1 MEVLNLTDVD
11 IKIENIVASASIGK
25 DIDLKE
31 IESSNMLE
39 GVSYNRE
46 QFPGLVF
53 KLKEPKT
60 AALIFG
66 SGKLVCTGA
75 KSIDDSKLAIKR
87 TVDLMRKVDTDIP
100 EEFEIKIQNI
110 VASANLESTLNLEA
124 VALELEDTEYEPEQF
139 PGLVYR
145 LSDPKVVL
153 LLFGSG
159 VLLIKLVVFD
169 LDNVI
174 IDGEAIDEIGK
185 LANVEDDIAAITEKA
200 MQGEIDFETSIKD
213 RVQLLEG
220 TSIEDIEK
228 VADDLPLMNGAC
240 KTIDCLKE
248 KDVDVA
254 IISGSFDVV
263 ADKVKDKLG
272 VETVYTNSFTVEDGK
287 LTGEVT
293 GPLVSGSKLDVL
305 KDHVEEA
312 GITLDEVVAVGD
324 GANDISMIESAGCG
338 IAFNAKD
345 SVKEIAD
352 IVVDGKDLCKVLDE
366 ILNQLTTEEETETV
380 DDEEAVEEVE
390 ETEATEEAVEEEAEE
405 AVEEEAEEAVEEV
418 EETEDSE
425 EAAEETED
433 AAETEDKKED
443 KKELPKSEFVL
454 ADTMEGVRK
463 QKDEKEAEISK
474 VADEREEFNKIAKEQ
489 RKIRDELNA
498 SLKENLNKA
507 IEYRNERNEI
517 NKEVEA
523 AKKARNEANNKI
535 KSLEW
540 SSGKRDKIKIENEI
554 KKIDKIIETR
564 VLDIKKE
571 NQLVKN
577 ANDLRKQLMEIHEDE
592 SVKTEAQELKK
603 LSEEEHEKVIALSEK
618 AQEAH
623 EEMLTYFRK
632 TDDIRTAADE
642 AHKKFIEARK
652 NASAKHEE
660 FKAILSDIHVI
671 NKKLGSNKPKKRKND
686 NKGGSGSNKN
696 REERERAEEIFAK
709 FKQGGKVSTEEILLL
724 QKYNIG

>member
-1 MEVLNLTDVD
+1 M
-11 IKIENIVASASIGK
+11 
-25 DIDLKE
+25 
-31 IESSNMLE
+31 
-39 GVSYNRE
+39 
-46 QFPGLVF
+46 
-53 KLKEPKT
+53 
-60 AALIFG
+60 
-66 SGKLVCTGA
+66 
-75 KSIDDSKLAIKR
+75 
-87 TVDLMRKVDTDIP
+87 
-100 EEFEIKIQNI
+100 
-110 VASANLESTLNLEA
+110 
-124 VALELEDTEYEPEQF
+124 
-139 PGLVYR
+139 
-145 LSDPKVVL
+145 
-153 LLFGSG
+153 
-159 VLLIKLVVFD
+159 IKLVVFD

-185 LANVEDDIAAITEKA
+185 LANVEEDIAAITEKA

-220 TSIEDIEK
+220 TSIEEIQK
-228 VADDLPLMNGAC
+228 VADELPLMPGASE
-240 KTIDCLKE
+240 TIKCLKE
-248 KDVDVA
+248 NDLDVA

-263 ADKVKDKLG
+263 AEKVKDKLD
-272 VETVYTNSFTVEDGK
+272 VENVYTNSFSVEDGK

-305 KDHVEEA
+305 KDHVEKA
-312 GITLDEVVAVGD
+312 GITLEEVVAVGD

-352 IVVDGKDLCKVLDE
+352 IVVDEKDLTKVLDE
-366 ILNQLTTEEETETV
+366 ILNQLTTEDAETETV
-380 DDEEAVEEVE
+380 EEEVVETEAVEEA
-390 ETEATEEAVEEEAEE
+390 EAEPAEEEKAKPKK
-405 AVEEEAEEAVEEV
+405 A
-418 EETEDSE
+418 
-425 EAAEETED
+425 
-433 AAETEDKKED
+433 DKG
-443 KKELPKSEFVL
+443 LPESNFVL
-454 ADTMEGVRK
+454 ADTIEGVRK

-474 VADEREEFNKIAKEQ
+474 VAEEREEFNKIAKEQ

-507 IEYRNERNEI
+507 IEFRNERNEI
-517 NKEVEA
+517 NKAVEA

-592 SVKTEAQELKK
+592 TVKGEAQELKK
-603 LSEEEHEKVIALSEK
+603 LSEEEHEKVITLSEK
-618 AQEAH
+618 AQAAH

-652 NASAKHEE
+652 NASEKHEE

-671 NKKLGSNKPKKRKND
+671 NKKLGSNKPKKRKHE
-686 NKGGSGSNKN
+686 NKSSGSNKN
-696 REERERAEEIFAK
+696 REEKERAEEIFEK

>member
-1 MEVLNLTDVD
+1 M
-11 IKIENIVASASIGK
+11 IE
-25 DIDLKE
+25 
-31 IESSNMLE
+31 
-39 GVSYNRE
+39 
-46 QFPGLVF
+46 
-53 KLKEPKT
+53 
-60 AALIFG
+60 
-66 SGKLVCTGA
+66 
-75 KSIDDSKLAIKR
+75 
-87 TVDLMRKVDTDIP
+87 
-100 EEFEIKIQNI
+100 
-110 VASANLESTLNLEA
+110 
-124 VALELEDTEYEPEQF
+124 
-139 PGLVYR
+139 
-145 LSDPKVVL
+145 
-153 LLFGSG
+153 
-159 VLLIKLVVFD
+159 LVVFD

-228 VADDLPLMNGAC
+228 LADELPLMPGAC
-240 KTIDCLKE
+240 KTINCLKE

-272 VETVYTNSFTVEDGK
+272 VDTVYTNSFTVEDGK

-305 KDHVEEA
+305 KDHVEKA
-312 GITLDEVVAVGD
+312 GIALENVVAVGD

-352 IVVDGKDLCKVLDE
+352 VVVEEKDLCKVLCE
-366 ILNQLTTEEETETV
+366 ILNQLTTETV
-380 DDEEAVEEVE
+380 EDEIEEATEEEASEEEVVAEAAE
-390 ETEATEEAVEEEAEE
+390 EEATEEAVEEEATEE
-405 AVEEEAEEAVEEV
+405 VADETVEEEASEEEATEEV
-418 EETEDSE
+418 AEEEATE
-425 EAAEETED
+425 EAAEEE
-433 AAETEDKKED
+433 APKE
-443 KKELPKSEFVL
+443 EFVL
-454 ADTMEGVRK
+454 ADTMEGVRR
-463 QKDEKEAEISK
+463 QKDEKEAEIAK
-474 VADEREEFNKIAKEQ
+474 VAEEREEFNKTAREQ

-507 IEYRNERNEI
+507 IEFRNERNEI
-517 NKEVEA
+517 NKQVEE
-523 AKKARNEANNKI
+523 AKKARNEANAKI

-540 SSGKRDKIKIENEI
+540 NSGKRNKIKIENEI

-592 SVKTEAQELKK
+592 AAKGEAEELKK
-603 LSEEEHEKVIALSEK
+603 VSEEEHEKVIELSEK
-618 AQEAH
+618 AQAAH
-623 EEMLTYFRK
+623 EEMLKYFRK

-642 AHKKFIEARK
+642 AHKKFIEARR
-652 NASAKHEE
+652 NASEKHEE

-671 NKKLGSNKPKKRKND
+671 NKKLGSNKPKRRKSD
-686 NKGGSGSNKN
+686 NKGSSGSNKN
-696 REERERAEEIFAK
+696 REERQRAQEIFEK

>member
-1 MEVLNLTDVD
+1 M
-11 IKIENIVASASIGK
+11 
-25 DIDLKE
+25 
-31 IESSNMLE
+31 
-39 GVSYNRE
+39 
-46 QFPGLVF
+46 
-53 KLKEPKT
+53 
-60 AALIFG
+60 
-66 SGKLVCTGA
+66 
-75 KSIDDSKLAIKR
+75 
-87 TVDLMRKVDTDIP
+87 
-100 EEFEIKIQNI
+100 
-110 VASANLESTLNLEA
+110 
-124 VALELEDTEYEPEQF
+124 
-139 PGLVYR
+139 
-145 LSDPKVVL
+145 
-153 LLFGSG
+153 

-185 LANVEDDIAAITEKA
+185 LANVEDEIAEITEKA

-213 RVQLLEG
+213 RVKLLEG
-220 TSIEDIEK
+220 TSIEEIEK
-228 VADDLPLMNGAC
+228 VADELPLMPGAEE
-240 KTIDCLKE
+240 TINALKE
-248 KDVDVA
+248 KDLDVA

-263 ADKVKDKLG
+263 AEKVKDKLG
-272 VETVYTNSFTVEDGK
+272 VDAVYTNSFSVEDGK

-305 KDHVEEA
+305 KDHVEKAE
-312 GITLDEVVAVGD
+312 ITLDNVVAVGD

-352 IVVDGKDLCKVLDE
+352 IVVEEKDLTKVLDE
-366 ILNQLTTEEETETV
+366 IVNQLTTDDAETETV
-380 DDEEAVEEVE
+380 
-390 ETEATEEAVEEEAEE
+390 EEEAQEAEE
-405 AVEEEAEEAVEEV
+405 EVVEDAAEEEAQEAEEEV
-418 EETEDSE
+418 VE
-425 EAAEETED
+425 EAAEEE
-433 AAETEDKKED
+433 AQEEKPKKADKG
-443 KKELPKSEFVL
+443 LPKSDFVL

-474 VADEREEFNKIAKEQ
+474 VAEEREEYNKIAKEQ

-517 NKEVEA
+517 NKAVEA
-523 AKKARNEANNKI
+523 AKKARNDANNKI
-535 KSLEW
+535 KNLEW

-577 ANDLRKQLMEIHEDE
+577 ANDLRKQLMDIHEDE
-592 SVKTEAQELKK
+592 SVKSEAQELKK
-603 LSEEEHEKVIALSEK
+603 LSEEEHEKVIELSEK
-618 AQEAH
+618 AQTAH
-623 EEMLTYFRK
+623 EEMLKYFRK

-642 AHKKFIEARK
+642 AHRQFIEARN

-660 FKAILSDIHVI
+660 FKATLSDIHVI
-671 NKKLGSNKPKKRKND
+671 NKKLGSNKPKRRKSES
-686 NKGGSGSNKN
+686 KGSSGANKN
-696 REERERAEEIFAK
+696 REEKERAQEIFKK
-709 FKQGGKVSTEEILLL
+709 FKNGGKVSTEEILLL

>member
-1 MEVLNLTDVD
+1 M
-11 IKIENIVASASIGK
+11 
-25 DIDLKE
+25 
-31 IESSNMLE
+31 
-39 GVSYNRE
+39 
-46 QFPGLVF
+46 
-53 KLKEPKT
+53 
-60 AALIFG
+60 
-66 SGKLVCTGA
+66 
-75 KSIDDSKLAIKR
+75 
-87 TVDLMRKVDTDIP
+87 
-100 EEFEIKIQNI
+100 
-110 VASANLESTLNLEA
+110 
-124 VALELEDTEYEPEQF
+124 
-139 PGLVYR
+139 
-145 LSDPKVVL
+145 
-153 LLFGSG
+153 
-159 VLLIKLVVFD
+159 IKLVVFD

-185 LANVEDDIAAITEKA
+185 LANVEEDIAEITEKA

-228 VADDLPLMNGAC
+228 VADDLPLMPGAEE
-240 KTIDCLKE
+240 TITCLKN

-263 ADKVKDKLG
+263 AEKIKDKLG
-272 VETVYTNSFTVEDGK
+272 VDAVYTNSFTVEDGK

-305 KDHVEEA
+305 KDHVEKADISLE
-312 GITLDEVVAVGD
+312 EVVAVGD

-352 IVVDGKDLCKVLDE
+352 IIVDEKDLTKVLDE
-366 ILNQLTTEEETETV
+366 ILNQLTTDDAENDAVDDEETPEEAEAEEEVEEATEDSQEVAEEETEAEKEAPE
-380 DDEEAVEEVE
+380 DAEDEEAP
-390 ETEATEEAVEEEAEE
+390 EEAEE
-405 AVEEEAEEAVEEV
+405 E
-418 EETEDSE
+418 SE
-425 EAAEETED
+425 KASK
-433 AAETEDKKED
+433 DKKA
-443 KKELPKSEFVL
+443 KKGLPKSDFVL

-517 NKEVEA
+517 NKAVEA
-523 AKKARNEANNKI
+523 AKKARNDANSKI
-535 KSLEW
+535 KNLEW

-592 SVKTEAQELKK
+592 SVKAEADELKK
-603 LSEEEHEKVIALSEK
+603 VSEEEHEKVIELSEK
-618 AQEAH
+618 AQTAH
-623 EEMLTYFRK
+623 EEMLKYFRK

-642 AHKKFIEARK
+642 AHRQFIEARN

-660 FKAILSDIHVI
+660 FKATLSDIHVI
-671 NKKLGSNKPKKRKND
+671 NKKLGSNKPKRRKSES
-686 NKGGSGSNKN
+686 KGSSGANKN
-696 REERERAEEIFAK
+696 REEKERAQEIFKK
-709 FKQGGKVSTEEILLL
+709 FKNGGKVSTEEILLL

>member
-1 MEVLNLTDVD
+1 V
-11 IKIENIVASASIGK
+11 
-25 DIDLKE
+25 
-31 IESSNMLE
+31 
-39 GVSYNRE
+39 
-46 QFPGLVF
+46 
-53 KLKEPKT
+53 
-60 AALIFG
+60 
-66 SGKLVCTGA
+66 
-75 KSIDDSKLAIKR
+75 
-87 TVDLMRKVDTDIP
+87 
-100 EEFEIKIQNI
+100 
-110 VASANLESTLNLEA
+110 
-124 VALELEDTEYEPEQF
+124 
-139 PGLVYR
+139 
-145 LSDPKVVL
+145 
-153 LLFGSG
+153 

-185 LANVEDDIAAITEKA
+185 LANVEEDIAEITEKA

-240 KTIDCLKE
+240 KTIECLKE

-263 ADKVKDKLG
+263 AEKVSDKLG
-272 VETVYTNSFTVEDGK
+272 VETFYTNSFTVEDGK

-366 ILNQLTTEEETETV
+366 ILNQLTTEEDEAV
-380 DDEEAVEEVE
+380 DDEE
-390 ETEATEEAVEEEAEE
+390 TEEAVEASEEVEEAAEDAVEEAEE
-405 AVEEEAEEAVEEV
+405 TT
-418 EETEDSE
+418 EETEEASE
-425 EAAEETED
+425 EAA
-433 AAETEDKKED
+433 EDKKED

-507 IEYRNERNEI
+507 IEFRNERNEI

-603 LSEEEHEKVIALSEK
+603 VSEEEHQKVIELSEK

-671 NKKLGSNKPKKRKND
+671 NKKLGSNKPKKRRSD
-686 NKGGSGSNKN
+686 NKGGSGANKN
-696 REERERAEEIFAK
+696 REEKERAEEIFAK

>member
-1 MEVLNLTDVD
+1 V
-11 IKIENIVASASIGK
+11 
-25 DIDLKE
+25 
-31 IESSNMLE
+31 
-39 GVSYNRE
+39 
-46 QFPGLVF
+46 
-53 KLKEPKT
+53 
-60 AALIFG
+60 
-66 SGKLVCTGA
+66 
-75 KSIDDSKLAIKR
+75 
-87 TVDLMRKVDTDIP
+87 
-100 EEFEIKIQNI
+100 
-110 VASANLESTLNLEA
+110 
-124 VALELEDTEYEPEQF
+124 
-139 PGLVYR
+139 
-145 LSDPKVVL
+145 
-153 LLFGSG
+153 

-185 LANVEDDIAAITEKA
+185 LANVEEDIAEITEKA

-220 TSIEDIEK
+220 TSIEDIQK
-228 VADDLPLMNGAC
+228 VASELPLMPGAC
-240 KTIDCLKE
+240 DTINGLKE
-248 KDVDVA
+248 NDIDVA

-263 ADKVKDKLG
+263 ADEIKEKLG
-272 VETVYTNSFTVEDGK
+272 VDAVYTNSFTVEDGK

-312 GITLDEVVAVGD
+312 GIALEDVVAVGD

-352 IVVDGKDLCKVLDE
+352 VVVEEKDLTKVLDE
-366 ILNQLTTEEETETV
+366 ILNQLTTDDAEEETVEEVEAQEAENVEEAEVQEDEAEAEEETE
-380 DDEEAVEEVE
+380 
-390 ETEATEEAVEEEAEE
+390 EEAED
-405 AVEEEAEEAVEEV
+405 AEAEE
-418 EETEDSE
+418 
-425 EAAEETED
+425 
-433 AAETEDKKED
+433 K
-443 KKELPKSEFVL
+443 PEFVL

-474 VADEREEFNKIAKEQ
+474 VADEREEFNKEAREQ

-507 IEYRNERNEI
+507 IEFRNERNEI

-523 AKKARNEANNKI
+523 AKKARNEANAKI
-535 KSLEW
+535 KNLEW
-540 SSGKRDKIKIENEI
+540 NSGKRNKVKIENEI

-592 SVKTEAQELKK
+592 SVKAEADELRKK
-603 LSEEEHEKVIALSEK
+603 SEEEHEKVIELSEK
-618 AQEAH
+618 AQAAH
-623 EEMLTYFRK
+623 EEMLKYFRK

-642 AHKKFIEARK
+642 AHKKFIEARR
-652 NASAKHEE
+652 NASEKHEE

-671 NKKLGSNKPKKRKND
+671 NKKLGSNKPKRRKSD
-686 NKGGSGSNKN
+686 NKGSSGSNKN
-696 REERERAEEIFAK
+696 REERQRAQEIFDK

>member
-1 MEVLNLTDVD
+1 M
-11 IKIENIVASASIGK
+11 
-25 DIDLKE
+25 
-31 IESSNMLE
+31 
-39 GVSYNRE
+39 
-46 QFPGLVF
+46 
-53 KLKEPKT
+53 
-60 AALIFG
+60 
-66 SGKLVCTGA
+66 
-75 KSIDDSKLAIKR
+75 
-87 TVDLMRKVDTDIP
+87 
-100 EEFEIKIQNI
+100 
-110 VASANLESTLNLEA
+110 
-124 VALELEDTEYEPEQF
+124 
-139 PGLVYR
+139 
-145 LSDPKVVL
+145 
-153 LLFGSG
+153 
-159 VLLIKLVVFD
+159 IKLVVFD

-185 LANVEDDIAAITEKA
+185 LANVEEDIAAITEKA

-220 TSIEDIEK
+220 TSIEEIEK
-228 VADDLPLMNGAC
+228 VADDLPLMPGAC
-240 KTIDCLKE
+240 KTVNCLKD
-248 KDVDVA
+248 KGVDVA

-263 ADKVKDKLG
+263 AEKVKDKLG
-272 VETVYTNSFTVEDGK
+272 VDTVYTNSFTVEDGK

-324 GANDISMIESAGCG
+324 GANDISMIQSAGCG

-352 IVVDGKDLCKVLDE
+352 IVVEEKDLCKVLCE
-366 ILNQLTTEEETETV
+366 ILNQLTTDDAEEETVVEEVVAQEAESDAETEDEVQEVEAEAEEETEAEEESE
-380 DDEEAVEEVE
+380 EEADEEVE
-390 ETEATEEAVEEEAEE
+390 AEAEEEAEAE
-405 AVEEEAEEAVEEV
+405 VEEESEEEADAEAEEEP
-418 EETEDSE
+418 
-425 EAAEETED
+425 AEE
-433 AAETEDKKED
+433 K
-443 KKELPKSEFVL
+443 PEFVL

-463 QKDEKEAEISK
+463 QKDEKEAEIAK
-474 VADEREEFNKIAKEQ
+474 VAEEREEFNKTAREQ
-489 RKIRDELNA
+489 RKIRDELNS

-507 IEYRNERNEI
+507 IEFRNERNEI

-540 SSGKRDKIKIENEI
+540 NSGKRDKVKIENEI

-592 SVKTEAQELKK
+592 SVKAEADEYRKK
-603 LSEEEHEKVIALSEK
+603 SEEEHEKVIELSEK
-618 AQEAH
+618 AQAAH
-623 EEMLTYFRK
+623 EEMLKYFRK

-642 AHKKFIEARK
+642 AHKKFVEARK
-652 NASAKHEE
+652 NASEKHEE
-660 FKAILSDIHVI
+660 FKAILSDIHII
-671 NKKLGSNKPKKRKND
+671 NKKLGSNKPKRRKSD
-686 NKGGSGSNKN
+686 KKGSSSGGNKN
-696 REERERAEEIFAK
+696 REEKQRAQEIFEK

>member
-1 MEVLNLTDVD
+1 M
-11 IKIENIVASASIGK
+11 
-25 DIDLKE
+25 
-31 IESSNMLE
+31 
-39 GVSYNRE
+39 
-46 QFPGLVF
+46 
-53 KLKEPKT
+53 
-60 AALIFG
+60 
-66 SGKLVCTGA
+66 
-75 KSIDDSKLAIKR
+75 
-87 TVDLMRKVDTDIP
+87 
-100 EEFEIKIQNI
+100 
-110 VASANLESTLNLEA
+110 
-124 VALELEDTEYEPEQF
+124 
-139 PGLVYR
+139 
-145 LSDPKVVL
+145 
-153 LLFGSG
+153 
-159 VLLIKLVVFD
+159 LLIKLVVFD

-185 LANVEDDIAAITEKA
+185 LANVEDEIADITEKA

-213 RVQLLEG
+213 RVKLLEG
-220 TSIEDIEK
+220 TPIEEIEK
-228 VADDLPLMNGAC
+228 LADELPLMAGADE
-240 KTIDCLKE
+240 TINALKE
-248 KDVDVA
+248 KDLDVI

-263 ADKVKDKLG
+263 AEKVKDKLG
-272 VETVYTNSFTVEDGK
+272 VDEVYTNSFSVEDGK

-305 KDHVEEA
+305 KDHVEKA
-312 GITLDEVVAVGD
+312 GIALDNVVAVGD

-352 IVVDGKDLCKVLDE
+352 IVVEEKDLTKVSDE
-366 ILNQLTTEEETETV
+366 ILNQLTTDDAETETV
-380 DDEEAVEEVE
+380 E
-390 ETEATEEAVEEEAEE
+390 EEEAQE
-405 AVEEEAEEAVEEV
+405 AEAEPVEDEKAEGAEEAEPAEAKK
-418 EETEDSE
+418 TEAKKS
-425 EAAEETED
+425 
-433 AAETEDKKED
+433 DKG
-443 KKELPKSEFVL
+443 LPESNFVL

-463 QKDEKEAEISK
+463 QKDEKEAEIAK
-474 VADEREEFNKIAKEQ
+474 VAEEREEFNRIAKEQ

-517 NKEVEA
+517 NKAVEA
-523 AKKARNEANNKI
+523 AKKARNDANNKI
-535 KSLEW
+535 KNLEW

-603 LSEEEHEKVIALSEK
+603 VSEEEHEKVIELSEK

-632 TDDIRTAADE
+632 TDDIRTAAYE

>member
-1 MEVLNLTDVD
+1 
-11 IKIENIVASASIGK
+11 
-25 DIDLKE
+25 
-31 IESSNMLE
+31 
-39 GVSYNRE
+39 
-46 QFPGLVF
+46 
-53 KLKEPKT
+53 
-60 AALIFG
+60 
-66 SGKLVCTGA
+66 
-75 KSIDDSKLAIKR
+75 
-87 TVDLMRKVDTDIP
+87 
-100 EEFEIKIQNI
+100 
-110 VASANLESTLNLEA
+110 
-124 VALELEDTEYEPEQF
+124 
-139 PGLVYR
+139 
-145 LSDPKVVL
+145 
-153 LLFGSG
+153 
-159 VLLIKLVVFD
+159 LIKLIVFD

-185 LANVEDDIAAITEKA
+185 LANVEEEIAEITEKA

-228 VADDLPLMNGAC
+228 LADELPLMSGAEE
-240 KTIDCLKE
+240 TINALKE
-248 KDVDVA
+248 NDVDVA

-263 ADKVKDKLG
+263 AEKVKDKLG
-272 VETVYTNSFTVEDGK
+272 VDAVYTNSFTVEEGK

-312 GITLDEVVAVGD
+312 GIALEDVVAVGD

-352 IVVDGKDLCKVLDE
+352 VVVDEKDLTKVLDE
-366 ILNQLTTEEETETV
+366 ILNQLTT
-380 DDEEAVEEVE
+380 DDAEEEAVEEVE
-390 ETEATEEAVEEEAEE
+390 AQEAEDVEEAEVQDAEAETEEEAEE
-405 AVEEEAEEAVEEV
+405 AEEESEEESEEEAEEAEAE
-418 EETEDSE
+418 E
-425 EAAEETED
+425 EAKEE
-433 AAETEDKKED
+433 K
-443 KKELPKSEFVL
+443 PEFVL

-474 VADEREEFNKIAKEQ
+474 VADEREEFNKEAREQ

-523 AKKARNEANNKI
+523 AKKARNEANAKI
-535 KSLEW
+535 KNLEW
-540 SSGKRDKIKIENEI
+540 NSGKRNKVKIENEI

-592 SVKTEAQELKK
+592 SAKAEADELRKE
-603 LSEEEHEKVIALSEK
+603 SEEAHEKVIALSEK
-618 AQEAH
+618 AQAAH
-623 EEMLTYFRK
+623 EEMLKYFRK
-632 TDDIRTAADE
+632 TDDIRTAADD
-642 AHKKFIEARK
+642 AHKKFIQARRD
-652 NASAKHEE
+652 AAAKHDE

-671 NKKLGSNKPKKRKND
+671 NRKLGSNKPKRRKSD
-686 NKGGSGSNKN
+686 KKGSSGANKN
-696 REERERAEEIFAK
+696 REEKQRAEEIFEK
-709 FKQGGKVSTEEILLL
+709 FKQGGKVSTEELLLL

>member
-1 MEVLNLTDVD
+1 M
-11 IKIENIVASASIGK
+11 
-25 DIDLKE
+25 
-31 IESSNMLE
+31 
-39 GVSYNRE
+39 
-46 QFPGLVF
+46 
-53 KLKEPKT
+53 
-60 AALIFG
+60 
-66 SGKLVCTGA
+66 
-75 KSIDDSKLAIKR
+75 
-87 TVDLMRKVDTDIP
+87 
-100 EEFEIKIQNI
+100 
-110 VASANLESTLNLEA
+110 
-124 VALELEDTEYEPEQF
+124 
-139 PGLVYR
+139 
-145 LSDPKVVL
+145 
-153 LLFGSG
+153 
-159 VLLIKLVVFD
+159 IKLVVFD

-185 LANVEDDIAAITEKA
+185 LANVEEEIAEITEKA

-220 TSIEDIEK
+220 TSIEEIQK
-228 VADDLPLMNGAC
+228 VASELPLMPGAEDTING
-240 KTIDCLKE
+240 LKE
-248 KDVDVA
+248 KDIDVA

-263 ADKVKDKLG
+263 ADEIKEKLG
-272 VETVYTNSFTVEDGK
+272 VDSVYTNSFTVEEGK

-293 GPLVSGSKLDVL
+293 GPLVTGTKLDVL

-312 GITLDEVVAVGD
+312 GIALEDVVAVGD

-352 IVVDGKDLCKVLDE
+352 IVVEEKDLTKVLDE
-366 ILNQLTTEEETETV
+366 ILNQITTDDAEEET
-380 DDEEAVEEVE
+380 VEEVE
-390 ETEATEEAVEEEAEE
+390 AQEAEEADVEEEVQEAEAEESEGESEEEAE
-405 AVEEEAEEAVEEV
+405 AEEEKA
-418 EETEDSE
+418 
-425 EAAEETED
+425 
-433 AAETEDKKED
+433 
-443 KKELPKSEFVL
+443 EFVL

-474 VADEREEFNKIAKEQ
+474 VADEREEFNKEAREQ

-507 IEYRNERNEI
+507 IEFRNERNEI

-523 AKKARNEANNKI
+523 AKKERNEANAKI
-535 KSLEW
+535 KNLEW
-540 SSGKRDKIKIENEI
+540 NSGKRNKVKIENEI

-592 SVKTEAQELKK
+592 SVKAEADELRKK
-603 LSEEEHEKVIALSEK
+603 SEEAHGKVIELSEK
-618 AQEAH
+618 AQAAH
-623 EEMLTYFRK
+623 EEMLKYFRK

-642 AHKKFIEARK
+642 AHKKFIQARK
-652 NASAKHEE
+652 DAAAKHEE
-660 FKAILSDIHVI
+660 FKDILSDIHVI
-671 NKKLGSNKPKKRKND
+671 NKKLGSNKPKRRKSD
-686 NKGGSGSNKN
+686 KKGSSGGNKN
-696 REERERAEEIFAK
+696 REEKQRAQEIFEK

>member
-1 MEVLNLTDVD
+1 M
-11 IKIENIVASASIGK
+11 
-25 DIDLKE
+25 
-31 IESSNMLE
+31 
-39 GVSYNRE
+39 
-46 QFPGLVF
+46 
-53 KLKEPKT
+53 
-60 AALIFG
+60 
-66 SGKLVCTGA
+66 
-75 KSIDDSKLAIKR
+75 
-87 TVDLMRKVDTDIP
+87 
-100 EEFEIKIQNI
+100 
-110 VASANLESTLNLEA
+110 
-124 VALELEDTEYEPEQF
+124 
-139 PGLVYR
+139 
-145 LSDPKVVL
+145 
-153 LLFGSG
+153 

-185 LANVEDDIAAITEKA
+185 LANVEDEIAEITEKA

-213 RVQLLEG
+213 RVKLLEG
-220 TSIEDIEK
+220 TSIEEIEK
-228 VADDLPLMNGAC
+228 VADELPLMPGAEE
-240 KTIDCLKE
+240 TINALKE
-248 KDVDVA
+248 KDLDVA

-263 ADKVKDKLG
+263 AEKVKDKLG
-272 VETVYTNSFTVEDGK
+272 VDAVYTNSFSVEDGK

-305 KDHVEEA
+305 KDHVEKAE
-312 GITLDEVVAVGD
+312 ITLDDVVAVGD

-352 IVVDGKDLCKVLDE
+352 IVVEEKDLTKVLDE
-366 ILNQLTTEEETETV
+366 IVNQLTTDDAETETV
-380 DDEEAVEEVE
+380 
-390 ETEATEEAVEEEAEE
+390 EEEAQ
-405 AVEEEAEEAVEEV
+405 EAEEEV
-418 EETEDSE
+418 VE
-425 EAAEETED
+425 EAAEEAQEAEEEVVEE
-433 AAETEDKKED
+433 AAEEAQEEKPKKADKG
-443 KKELPKSEFVL
+443 LPKSDFVL

-463 QKDEKEAEISK
+463 QKDEKEAEIAK
-474 VADEREEFNKIAKEQ
+474 VAEEREEFNKTAREQ

-540 SSGKRDKIKIENEI
+540 NSGKRNKVKIENEI

-592 SVKTEAQELKK
+592 SVKAEADELRKK
-603 LSEEEHEKVIALSEK
+603 SEEEHEKVIELSEK
-618 AQEAH
+618 AQAAH
-623 EEMLTYFRK
+623 EEMLKYFRK

-642 AHKKFIEARK
+642 AHKNFVEARR

-660 FKAILSDIHVI
+660 FKDILSDIHVI
-671 NKKLGSNKPKKRKND
+671 NKKLGSNKPKRRKSD
-686 NKGGSGSNKN
+686 NKGSSGGNKN
-696 REERERAEEIFAK
+696 REEKQRAQEIFEK

>member
-1 MEVLNLTDVD
+1 M
-11 IKIENIVASASIGK
+11 
-25 DIDLKE
+25 
-31 IESSNMLE
+31 
-39 GVSYNRE
+39 
-46 QFPGLVF
+46 
-53 KLKEPKT
+53 
-60 AALIFG
+60 
-66 SGKLVCTGA
+66 
-75 KSIDDSKLAIKR
+75 
-87 TVDLMRKVDTDIP
+87 
-100 EEFEIKIQNI
+100 
-110 VASANLESTLNLEA
+110 
-124 VALELEDTEYEPEQF
+124 
-139 PGLVYR
+139 
-145 LSDPKVVL
+145 
-153 LLFGSG
+153 
-159 VLLIKLVVFD
+159 IKLVVFD

-185 LANVEDDIAAITEKA
+185 LANVEDEIAEITEKA

-220 TSIEDIEK
+220 TSVEEIEK
-228 VADDLPLMNGAC
+228 VACDLPLMPGAC
-240 KTIDCLKE
+240 KTVSCLKD
-248 KDVDVA
+248 KGIDVA

-263 ADKVKDKLG
+263 ADKVSDKLG
-272 VETVYTNSFTVEDGK
+272 VDTVYTNSFTVEDGK

-352 IVVDGKDLCKVLDE
+352 VVVEEKDLCKVLTE
-366 ILNQLTTEEETETV
+366 ICNQLTT
-380 DDEEAVEEVE
+380 DDAE
-390 ETEATEEAVEEEAEE
+390 EEAVEEEVEAQEAEDVEE
-405 AVEEEAEEAVEEV
+405 AVAESENSEEEDAAEEAEEADEDEAGEEEADEA
-418 EETEDSE
+418 EEEPAEDA
-425 EAAEETED
+425 AAEEEV
-433 AAETEDKKED
+433 KEE
-443 KKELPKSEFVL
+443 KAEFVL

-463 QKDEKEAEISK
+463 QKDEKEAEIAK
-474 VADEREEFNKIAKEQ
+474 VADEREEFNKTAREQ

-507 IEYRNERNEI
+507 IEFRNERNDI
-517 NKEVEA
+517 NKEVET
-523 AKKARNEANNKI
+523 AKKERNEANNKI
-535 KSLEW
+535 KNLEW
-540 SSGKRDKIKIENEI
+540 NSGKRNKVRIENEI

-592 SVKTEAQELKK
+592 SIKAEADELRKQ
-603 LSEEEHEKVIALSEK
+603 SEEAHERVIELSEK
-618 AQEAH
+618 AQTAH
-623 EEMLTYFRK
+623 EEMLKYFRK

-642 AHKKFIEARK
+642 AHKNFVQARK
-652 NASAKHEE
+652 DAAAKHEE

-671 NKKLGSNKPKKRKND
+671 NKKLGSNKPKRRKSD
-686 NKGGSGSNKN
+686 NKGSSGANKN
-696 REERERAEEIFAK
+696 REEKQRAQEIFEK

>member
-1 MEVLNLTDVD
+1 M
-11 IKIENIVASASIGK
+11 
-25 DIDLKE
+25 
-31 IESSNMLE
+31 
-39 GVSYNRE
+39 
-46 QFPGLVF
+46 
-53 KLKEPKT
+53 
-60 AALIFG
+60 
-66 SGKLVCTGA
+66 
-75 KSIDDSKLAIKR
+75 
-87 TVDLMRKVDTDIP
+87 
-100 EEFEIKIQNI
+100 
-110 VASANLESTLNLEA
+110 
-124 VALELEDTEYEPEQF
+124 
-139 PGLVYR
+139 
-145 LSDPKVVL
+145 
-153 LLFGSG
+153 
-159 VLLIKLVVFD
+159 IKLVVFD

-185 LANVEDDIAAITEKA
+185 LANVEEEIAEITEKA

-228 VADDLPLMNGAC
+228 LADELPLMSGAEE
-240 KTIDCLKE
+240 TIKALKE
-248 KDVDVA
+248 NDVDVA

-263 ADKVKDKLG
+263 AEKVKDKLG
-272 VETVYTNSFTVEDGK
+272 VDAVYTNSFTVEEGK

-312 GITLDEVVAVGD
+312 GIALEDVVAVGD

-352 IVVDGKDLCKVLDE
+352 IVVDEKDLTKVLDE
-366 ILNQLTTEEETETV
+366 ILNQLTTDDAEE
-380 DDEEAVEEVE
+380 EEAVEEVE
-390 ETEATEEAVEEEAEE
+390 AQEAEVQDAEAETEEEAEE
-405 AVEEEAEEAVEEV
+405 AEEESEEESEEEAEAEEEAEEE
-418 EETEDSE
+418 
-425 EAAEETED
+425 
-433 AAETEDKKED
+433 K
-443 KKELPKSEFVL
+443 PKFVL

-474 VADEREEFNKIAKEQ
+474 VADEREEFNKEAREQ

-523 AKKARNEANNKI
+523 AKKARNDANAKI
-535 KSLEW
+535 KNLEW
-540 SSGKRDKIKIENEI
+540 NSGKRNKVKIENEI

-592 SVKTEAQELKK
+592 SAKAEADELRKE
-603 LSEEEHEKVIALSEK
+603 SEEAHEKVIELSEK
-618 AQEAH
+618 AQAAH
-623 EEMLTYFRK
+623 EEMLKYFRK
-632 TDDIRTAADE
+632 TDDIRTAADD
-642 AHKKFIEARK
+642 AHKKFIQARRD
-652 NASAKHEE
+652 AAAKHDE

-671 NKKLGSNKPKKRKND
+671 NKKLGSNKPKRRKSD
-686 NKGGSGSNKN
+686 KKGSSGGNKN
-696 REERERAEEIFAK
+696 REEKQRAQEIFEK
-709 FKQGGKVSTEEILLL
+709 FKQGGKVSTEELLLL

>member
-1 MEVLNLTDVD
+1 M
-11 IKIENIVASASIGK
+11 
-25 DIDLKE
+25 
-31 IESSNMLE
+31 
-39 GVSYNRE
+39 
-46 QFPGLVF
+46 
-53 KLKEPKT
+53 
-60 AALIFG
+60 
-66 SGKLVCTGA
+66 
-75 KSIDDSKLAIKR
+75 
-87 TVDLMRKVDTDIP
+87 
-100 EEFEIKIQNI
+100 
-110 VASANLESTLNLEA
+110 
-124 VALELEDTEYEPEQF
+124 
-139 PGLVYR
+139 
-145 LSDPKVVL
+145 
-153 LLFGSG
+153 
-159 VLLIKLVVFD
+159 IKLVVFD

-185 LANVEDDIAAITEKA
+185 LANVEEDIAEITEKA

-228 VADDLPLMNGAC
+228 VAEDLPLMPGAC
-240 KTIDCLKE
+240 KTINCLKE
-248 KDVDVA
+248 KDIDVA

-263 ADKVKDKLG
+263 ADKVTDKLG
-272 VETVYTNSFTVEDGK
+272 VDTVYTNSFTVEDGK

-352 IVVDGKDLCKVLDE
+352 VVVEEKDLCKVLCE
-366 ILNQLTTEEETETV
+366 ILNQLTTDDAETETV
-380 DDEEAVEEVE
+380 EEVAEEAEAETAEEEVVEETVEEAEESESEEVE
-390 ETEATEEAVEEEAEE
+390 EAEAEESESEDEATEEEKAKPKKA
-405 AVEEEAEEAVEEV
+405 
-418 EETEDSE
+418 
-425 EAAEETED
+425 
-433 AAETEDKKED
+433 DKG
-443 KKELPKSEFVL
+443 LPESNFVL
-454 ADTMEGVRK
+454 ADTIEGVRK

-474 VADEREEFNKIAKEQ
+474 VAEEREEFNKIAKEQ

-507 IEYRNERNEI
+507 IEFRNERNEI
-517 NKEVEA
+517 NKAVEE
-523 AKKARNEANNKI
+523 AKKARNDANNKI

-592 SVKTEAQELKK
+592 SVKSEAQELKK
-603 LSEEEHEKVIALSEK
+603 LSEEEHEKVITLSEK
-618 AQEAH
+618 AQAAH

-652 NASAKHEE
+652 NASEKHEE

-671 NKKLGSNKPKKRKND
+671 NKKLGSNKPKKRKHE
-686 NKGGSGSNKN
+686 NKSSGSNKN
-696 REERERAEEIFAK
+696 REEKERAEEIFEK

>member
-1 MEVLNLTDVD
+1 M
-11 IKIENIVASASIGK
+11 
-25 DIDLKE
+25 
-31 IESSNMLE
+31 
-39 GVSYNRE
+39 
-46 QFPGLVF
+46 
-53 KLKEPKT
+53 
-60 AALIFG
+60 
-66 SGKLVCTGA
+66 
-75 KSIDDSKLAIKR
+75 
-87 TVDLMRKVDTDIP
+87 
-100 EEFEIKIQNI
+100 
-110 VASANLESTLNLEA
+110 
-124 VALELEDTEYEPEQF
+124 
-139 PGLVYR
+139 
-145 LSDPKVVL
+145 
-153 LLFGSG
+153 

-185 LANVEDDIAAITEKA
+185 LANVEEDIAAITEKA

-228 VADDLPLMNGAC
+228 VADELPLMEGASE
-240 KTIDCLKE
+240 TIACLKD

-254 IISGSFDVV
+254 IISGSFDLV
-263 ADKVKDKLG
+263 AEKVKEKLG
-272 VETVYTNSFTVEDGK
+272 IDSCYTNSFTVEDGK

-293 GPLVSGSKLDVL
+293 GPLVSGTKLDVL

-312 GITLDEVVAVGD
+312 GLTLEEVVAVGD

-352 IVVDGKDLCKVLDE
+352 VVVDEKDLTKVLDE
-366 ILNQLTTEEETETV
+366 ILNQLTTEEETEAV
-380 DDEEAVEEVE
+380 DDEETEDVAEVAEASEEVE
-390 ETEATEEAVEEEAEE
+390 ETAEDAEE
-405 AVEEEAEEAVEEV
+405 SKEASE
-418 EETEDSE
+418 E
-425 EAAEETED
+425 EAAE
-433 AAETEDKKED
+433 DKKDD

-517 NKEVEA
+517 NKQVEA

-535 KSLEW
+535 KTLEW

-603 LSEEEHEKVIALSEK
+603 LSEEEHEKVIELSEK

-671 NKKLGSNKPKKRKND
+671 NKKLGSNKPKKRRSD

>member
-1 MEVLNLTDVD
+1 M
-11 IKIENIVASASIGK
+11 
-25 DIDLKE
+25 
-31 IESSNMLE
+31 
-39 GVSYNRE
+39 
-46 QFPGLVF
+46 
-53 KLKEPKT
+53 
-60 AALIFG
+60 
-66 SGKLVCTGA
+66 
-75 KSIDDSKLAIKR
+75 
-87 TVDLMRKVDTDIP
+87 
-100 EEFEIKIQNI
+100 
-110 VASANLESTLNLEA
+110 
-124 VALELEDTEYEPEQF
+124 
-139 PGLVYR
+139 
-145 LSDPKVVL
+145 
-153 LLFGSG
+153 

-185 LANVEDDIAAITEKA
+185 LANVEEDIAEITEKA

-220 TSIEDIEK
+220 TSIEEIQK
-228 VADDLPLMNGAC
+228 VASELPLMPGAEDTING
-240 KTIDCLKE
+240 LKE
-248 KDVDVA
+248 NDIDVA

-263 ADKVKDKLG
+263 ADEIKEKLG
-272 VETVYTNSFTVEDGK
+272 VDAVYTNSFTVEEGK

-293 GPLVSGSKLDVL
+293 GPLVSGTKLDVL

-312 GITLDEVVAVGD
+312 GIALEDVVAVGD

-352 IVVDGKDLCKVLDE
+352 VVVEEKDLTKVLDE
-366 ILNQLTTEEETETV
+366 ILNQLTTDDAEEETVEEVEAQEAENVEEAEVQEEAEAEEETE
-380 DDEEAVEEVE
+380 EEAEDAEAEEE
-390 ETEATEEAVEEEAEE
+390 SEEEAEE
-405 AVEEEAEEAVEEV
+405 E
-418 EETEDSE
+418 
-425 EAAEETED
+425 
-433 AAETEDKKED
+433 K
-443 KKELPKSEFVL
+443 PEFVL

-474 VADEREEFNKIAKEQ
+474 VADEREEFNKIAREQ

-507 IEYRNERNEI
+507 IEFRNERNEI

-523 AKKARNEANNKI
+523 AKKARNEANAKI

-540 SSGKRDKIKIENEI
+540 NSGKRNKVKIENEI

-592 SVKTEAQELKK
+592 SVKAEADELRKK
-603 LSEEEHEKVIALSEK
+603 SEEEHEKVIELSEK
-618 AQEAH
+618 AQAAH
-623 EEMLTYFRK
+623 EEMLKYFRK

-642 AHKKFIEARK
+642 AHKKFIEARR
-652 NASAKHEE
+652 NASDKHEE

-671 NKKLGSNKPKKRKND
+671 NKKLGSNKPKRRKSD
-686 NKGGSGSNKN
+686 NKGSSGPNKN
-696 REERERAEEIFAK
+696 REERQRAQEIFEK
-709 FKQGGKVSTEEILLL
+709 FKQGSKVSTEEILLL

>member
-1 MEVLNLTDVD
+1 M
-11 IKIENIVASASIGK
+11 
-25 DIDLKE
+25 
-31 IESSNMLE
+31 
-39 GVSYNRE
+39 
-46 QFPGLVF
+46 
-53 KLKEPKT
+53 
-60 AALIFG
+60 
-66 SGKLVCTGA
+66 
-75 KSIDDSKLAIKR
+75 
-87 TVDLMRKVDTDIP
+87 
-100 EEFEIKIQNI
+100 
-110 VASANLESTLNLEA
+110 
-124 VALELEDTEYEPEQF
+124 
-139 PGLVYR
+139 
-145 LSDPKVVL
+145 
-153 LLFGSG
+153 

-380 DDEEAVEEVE
+380 DD
-390 ETEATEEAVEEEAEE
+390 
-405 AVEEEAEEAVEEV
+405 EEAVEEV

>member
-1 MEVLNLTDVD
+1 M
-11 IKIENIVASASIGK
+11 
-25 DIDLKE
+25 
-31 IESSNMLE
+31 
-39 GVSYNRE
+39 
-46 QFPGLVF
+46 
-53 KLKEPKT
+53 
-60 AALIFG
+60 
-66 SGKLVCTGA
+66 
-75 KSIDDSKLAIKR
+75 
-87 TVDLMRKVDTDIP
+87 
-100 EEFEIKIQNI
+100 
-110 VASANLESTLNLEA
+110 
-124 VALELEDTEYEPEQF
+124 
-139 PGLVYR
+139 
-145 LSDPKVVL
+145 
-153 LLFGSG
+153 
-159 VLLIKLVVFD
+159 IKLVVFD

-185 LANVEDDIAAITEKA
+185 LANVEEDIAAITEKA

-220 TSIEDIEK
+220 TSIEEIQK
-228 VADDLPLMNGAC
+228 VASELPLMPGAE
-240 KTIDCLKE
+240 KTINDLKE
-248 KDVDVA
+248 NDVDVA

-263 ADKVKDKLG
+263 ADEIKDKLG

-305 KDHVEEA
+305 KDHVENA

-352 IVVDGKDLCKVLDE
+352 VVVEEKDLTKVLDE
-366 ILNQLTTEEETETV
+366 ILNQLTTDDAEEETVEEV
-380 DDEEAVEEVE
+380 EDEASEEAEAVEEVAEAEAEVE
-390 ETEATEEAVEEEAEE
+390 EDEAEEAADEEEAEEEASEEEAEE
-405 AVEEEAEEAVEEV
+405 AAEDE
-418 EETEDSE
+418 
-425 EAAEETED
+425 
-433 AAETEDKKED
+433 AETEEA
-443 KKELPKSEFVL
+443 PKHEFVL

-474 VADEREEFNKIAKEQ
+474 VADEREEFNKIAREQ
-489 RKIRDELNA
+489 RKIRDELNS

-507 IEYRNERNEI
+507 IEFRNERNEI

-523 AKKARNEANNKI
+523 AKKARNDANNKI

-540 SSGKRDKIKIENEI
+540 NSGKRNKVRIENEI

-592 SVKTEAQELKK
+592 SVKAEADELKK
-603 LSEEEHEKVIALSEK
+603 VSEQEHEKVIELSEK
-618 AQEAH
+618 AQAAH
-623 EEMLTYFRK
+623 EEMLKYFRK

-642 AHKKFIEARK
+642 AHKKFIEARR
-652 NASAKHEE
+652 NASDKHEE
-660 FKAILSDIHVI
+660 FKTILSDIHVI
-671 NKKLGSNKPKKRKND
+671 NKKLGSNKPKRRKSD
-686 NKGGSGSNKN
+686 NKGSSGANKN
-696 REERERAEEIFAK
+696 REEKQRAQEIFEK

>member
-1 MEVLNLTDVD
+1 M
-11 IKIENIVASASIGK
+11 IE
-25 DIDLKE
+25 
-31 IESSNMLE
+31 
-39 GVSYNRE
+39 
-46 QFPGLVF
+46 
-53 KLKEPKT
+53 
-60 AALIFG
+60 
-66 SGKLVCTGA
+66 
-75 KSIDDSKLAIKR
+75 
-87 TVDLMRKVDTDIP
+87 
-100 EEFEIKIQNI
+100 
-110 VASANLESTLNLEA
+110 
-124 VALELEDTEYEPEQF
+124 
-139 PGLVYR
+139 
-145 LSDPKVVL
+145 
-153 LLFGSG
+153 
-159 VLLIKLVVFD
+159 LVVFD

-185 LANVEDDIAAITEKA
+185 LANVEDEIADITEKA

-213 RVQLLEG
+213 RVKLLEG
-220 TSIEDIEK
+220 TPIEEIEK
-228 VADDLPLMNGAC
+228 LADELPLMAGADE
-240 KTIDCLKE
+240 TINALKE
-248 KDVDVA
+248 KDLDVI

-263 ADKVKDKLG
+263 AEKVKDKLG
-272 VETVYTNSFTVEDGK
+272 VDEVYTNSFSVEDGK

-305 KDHVEEA
+305 KDHVEKA
-312 GITLDEVVAVGD
+312 GIALDNVVAVGD

-352 IVVDGKDLCKVLDE
+352 IVVEEKDLTKVSDE
-366 ILNQLTTEEETETV
+366 ILNQLTTDDAETETV
-380 DDEEAVEEVE
+380 E
-390 ETEATEEAVEEEAEE
+390 EEEAQE
-405 AVEEEAEEAVEEV
+405 AEAEPVEDEKAEGAEEAEPAEAKK
-418 EETEDSE
+418 TEAKKS
-425 EAAEETED
+425 
-433 AAETEDKKED
+433 DKG
-443 KKELPKSEFVL
+443 LPESNFVL

-463 QKDEKEAEISK
+463 QKDEKEAEIAK
-474 VADEREEFNKIAKEQ
+474 VAEEREEFNRIAKEQ

-517 NKEVEA
+517 NKAVEA
-523 AKKARNEANNKI
+523 AKKARNDANNKI
-535 KSLEW
+535 KNLEW

-603 LSEEEHEKVIALSEK
+603 VSEEEHEKVIELSEK
-618 AQEAH
+618 AQAAH

-671 NKKLGSNKPKKRKND
+671 NKKLGSNKPKRRKSD
-686 NKGGSGSNKN
+686 NKGSSGANKN
-696 REERERAEEIFAK
+696 REEKERAEEIFEK
-709 FKQGGKVSTEEILLL
+709 FKKGGKVSTEEILLL

>member
-1 MEVLNLTDVD
+1 M
-11 IKIENIVASASIGK
+11 
-25 DIDLKE
+25 
-31 IESSNMLE
+31 
-39 GVSYNRE
+39 
-46 QFPGLVF
+46 
-53 KLKEPKT
+53 
-60 AALIFG
+60 
-66 SGKLVCTGA
+66 
-75 KSIDDSKLAIKR
+75 
-87 TVDLMRKVDTDIP
+87 
-100 EEFEIKIQNI
+100 
-110 VASANLESTLNLEA
+110 
-124 VALELEDTEYEPEQF
+124 
-139 PGLVYR
+139 
-145 LSDPKVVL
+145 
-153 LLFGSG
+153 
-159 VLLIKLVVFD
+159 IKLVVFD

-185 LANVEDDIAAITEKA
+185 LANVEDDIAEITEKA

-228 VADDLPLMNGAC
+228 VAEDLPLMPGAC
-240 KTIDCLKE
+240 KTVKCLKD
-248 KDVDVA
+248 KGVDVA

-263 ADKVKDKLG
+263 ADKVSDKLG
-272 VETVYTNSFTVEDGK
+272 VDTVYTNSFTVEDGK

-352 IVVDGKDLCKVLDE
+352 VVVEEKDLCKVLCE
-366 ILNQLTTEEETETV
+366 ICNQLTTDDAEEETVE
-380 DDEEAVEEVE
+380 EEVE
-390 ETEATEEAVEEEAEE
+390 AQEAESDAETEEEVKEVEAEEAAEEEAPAEDAEEEAAEEEAEE
-405 AVEEEAEEAVEEV
+405 APAE
-418 EETEDSE
+418 
-425 EAAEETED
+425 
-433 AAETEDKKED
+433 K
-443 KKELPKSEFVL
+443 PEFVL

-463 QKDEKEAEISK
+463 QKDEKEAEIAK
-474 VADEREEFNKIAKEQ
+474 VAEEREEFNKTAREQ

-540 SSGKRDKIKIENEI
+540 NSGKRNKVKIENEI

-592 SVKTEAQELKK
+592 SVKAEADELRKK
-603 LSEEEHEKVIALSEK
+603 SEEEHEKVIELSEK
-618 AQEAH
+618 AQAAH
-623 EEMLTYFRK
+623 EEMLKYFRK

-642 AHKKFIEARK
+642 AHKNFVEARR

-660 FKAILSDIHVI
+660 FKDILSDIHVI
-671 NKKLGSNKPKKRKND
+671 NKKLGSNKPKRRKSD
-686 NKGGSGSNKN
+686 NKGSSGGNKN
-696 REERERAEEIFAK
+696 REERQRAQEIFEK

>member
-1 MEVLNLTDVD
+1 M
-11 IKIENIVASASIGK
+11 
-25 DIDLKE
+25 
-31 IESSNMLE
+31 
-39 GVSYNRE
+39 
-46 QFPGLVF
+46 
-53 KLKEPKT
+53 
-60 AALIFG
+60 
-66 SGKLVCTGA
+66 
-75 KSIDDSKLAIKR
+75 
-87 TVDLMRKVDTDIP
+87 
-100 EEFEIKIQNI
+100 
-110 VASANLESTLNLEA
+110 
-124 VALELEDTEYEPEQF
+124 
-139 PGLVYR
+139 
-145 LSDPKVVL
+145 
-153 LLFGSG
+153 

-185 LANVEDDIAAITEKA
+185 LANVEDEIAEITEKA

-213 RVQLLEG
+213 RVKLLEG
-220 TSIEDIEK
+220 TSIEEIEK
-228 VADDLPLMNGAC
+228 VADELPLMPGAEE
-240 KTIDCLKE
+240 TINALKE
-248 KDVDVA
+248 KDLDVA

-263 ADKVKDKLG
+263 AEKVKDKLG
-272 VETVYTNSFTVEDGK
+272 VDAVYTNSFSVEDGK

-305 KDHVEEA
+305 KDHVEKAE
-312 GITLDEVVAVGD
+312 ITLDDVVAVGD

-352 IVVDGKDLCKVLDE
+352 IVVEEKDLTKVLDE
-366 ILNQLTTEEETETV
+366 IVNQLTTDDAETETV
-380 DDEEAVEEVE
+380 
-390 ETEATEEAVEEEAEE
+390 EEEAQ
-405 AVEEEAEEAVEEV
+405 EAEEEV
-418 EETEDSE
+418 VE
-425 EAAEETED
+425 EAAEEEAQEAEEEVVED
-433 AAETEDKKED
+433 AAEEEAQEEKPKKADKG
-443 KKELPKSEFVL
+443 LPKSDFVL

-474 VADEREEFNKIAKEQ
+474 VAEEREEYNKIAKEQ

-517 NKEVEA
+517 NKAVEA
-523 AKKARNEANNKI
+523 AKKARNDANNKI
-535 KSLEW
+535 KNLEW

-577 ANDLRKQLMEIHEDE
+577 ANDLRKQLMDIHEDE
-592 SVKTEAQELKK
+592 SVKSEAQELKK
-603 LSEEEHEKVIALSEK
+603 LSEEEHEKVIELSEK
-618 AQEAH
+618 AQTAH
-623 EEMLTYFRK
+623 EEMLKYFRK

-671 NKKLGSNKPKKRKND
+671 NKKLGSNKPRRRKSE
-686 NKGGSGSNKN
+686 NKSSSGGNKN
-696 REERERAEEIFAK
+696 REEKERAEEIFEK

>member
-1 MEVLNLTDVD
+1 M
-11 IKIENIVASASIGK
+11 
-25 DIDLKE
+25 
-31 IESSNMLE
+31 
-39 GVSYNRE
+39 
-46 QFPGLVF
+46 
-53 KLKEPKT
+53 
-60 AALIFG
+60 
-66 SGKLVCTGA
+66 
-75 KSIDDSKLAIKR
+75 
-87 TVDLMRKVDTDIP
+87 
-100 EEFEIKIQNI
+100 
-110 VASANLESTLNLEA
+110 
-124 VALELEDTEYEPEQF
+124 
-139 PGLVYR
+139 
-145 LSDPKVVL
+145 
-153 LLFGSG
+153 

-185 LANVEDDIAAITEKA
+185 LANVEEDIAEITEKA

-228 VADDLPLMNGAC
+228 VADDLPLMAGAE
-240 KTIDCLKE
+240 KTINCLKE

-305 KDHVEEA
+305 KDHVEKE

-352 IVVDGKDLCKVLDE
+352 VVVEEKDLCKVLCE

-380 DDEEAVEEVE
+380 DDEETVEQEAE
-390 ETEATEEAVEEEAEE
+390 ETATEDVAEEATEEEVVEEAEAEE
-405 AVEEEAEEAVEEV
+405 A
-418 EETEDSE
+418 
-425 EAAEETED
+425 TED
-433 AAETEDKKED
+433 AAEEVAEEAEAEEKPAEDEKTEGKKD
-443 KKELPKSEFVL
+443 KKELPKSDFVL

-474 VADEREEFNKIAKEQ
+474 VAEEREEFNKIAKEQ

-507 IEYRNERNEI
+507 IEFRNERNEI
-517 NKEVEA
+517 NKAVEE

-535 KSLEW
+535 KNLEW

-603 LSEEEHEKVIALSEK
+603 LSEEEHEKVITLSEK

-671 NKKLGSNKPKKRKND
+671 NKKLGSNKPKKRKSD
-686 NKGGSGSNKN
+686 NKGGAGANKN
-696 REERERAEEIFAK
+696 REEKERAEEIFAK

>member
-1 MEVLNLTDVD
+1 M
-11 IKIENIVASASIGK
+11 
-25 DIDLKE
+25 
-31 IESSNMLE
+31 
-39 GVSYNRE
+39 
-46 QFPGLVF
+46 
-53 KLKEPKT
+53 
-60 AALIFG
+60 
-66 SGKLVCTGA
+66 
-75 KSIDDSKLAIKR
+75 
-87 TVDLMRKVDTDIP
+87 
-100 EEFEIKIQNI
+100 
-110 VASANLESTLNLEA
+110 
-124 VALELEDTEYEPEQF
+124 
-139 PGLVYR
+139 
-145 LSDPKVVL
+145 
-153 LLFGSG
+153 

-185 LANVEDDIAAITEKA
+185 LANVEEDIAEITEKA

-228 VADDLPLMNGAC
+228 VADDLPLMPGAE
-240 KTIDCLKE
+240 KTIACLKD

-263 ADKVKDKLG
+263 AEKVKDKLG
-272 VETVYTNSFTVEDGK
+272 VDTVYTNSFTVEDGK

-293 GPLVSGSKLDVL
+293 GPLVSGNKLDVL

-352 IVVDGKDLCKVLDE
+352 VVVDEKDLCKVLDE
-366 ILNQLTTEEETETV
+366 ILNQLSTEEETEAV
-380 DDEEAVEEVE
+380 DDEEAVEEDAEEAEAADNEEVVE
-390 ETEATEEAVEEEAEE
+390 EPAETEEAE
-405 AVEEEAEEAVEEV
+405 AVEEEV
-418 EETEDSE
+418 EETEAAEEPAESE
-425 EAAEETED
+425 EAKE
-433 AAETEDKKED
+433 KED
-443 KKELPKSEFVL
+443 KKALPKSEFVL

-474 VADEREEFNKIAKEQ
+474 VAEEREEFNRIAKEQ

-535 KSLEW
+535 KNLEW

-564 VLDIKKE
+564 VLDMNMKKLL
-571 NQLVKN
+571 NFPK
-577 ANDLRKQLMEIHEDE
+577 K
-592 SVKTEAQELKK
+592 LKK
-603 LSEEEHEKVIALSEK
+603 LTKKCSPTSEK
-618 AQEAH
+618 PMTLELQLMKH
-623 EEMLTYFRK
+623 TKNSSKHVK
-632 TDDIRTAADE
+632 TLPLNM
-642 AHKKFIEARK
+642 K
-652 NASAKHEE
+652 NLK
-660 FKAILSDIHVI
+660 LS
-671 NKKLGSNKPKKRKND
+671 
-686 NKGGSGSNKN
+686 
-696 REERERAEEIFAK
+696 
-709 FKQGGKVSTEEILLL
+709 
-724 QKYNIG
+724 

>member
-1 MEVLNLTDVD
+1 M
-11 IKIENIVASASIGK
+11 
-25 DIDLKE
+25 
-31 IESSNMLE
+31 
-39 GVSYNRE
+39 
-46 QFPGLVF
+46 
-53 KLKEPKT
+53 
-60 AALIFG
+60 
-66 SGKLVCTGA
+66 
-75 KSIDDSKLAIKR
+75 
-87 TVDLMRKVDTDIP
+87 
-100 EEFEIKIQNI
+100 
-110 VASANLESTLNLEA
+110 
-124 VALELEDTEYEPEQF
+124 
-139 PGLVYR
+139 
-145 LSDPKVVL
+145 
-153 LLFGSG
+153 
-159 VLLIKLVVFD
+159 IKLVVFD

-185 LANVEDDIAAITEKA
+185 LANVEEDIAEITEKA

-220 TSIEDIEK
+220 TSIEEIQK
-228 VADDLPLMNGAC
+228 VACELPLMAGAEE
-240 KTIDCLKE
+240 TIARLKE
-248 KDVDVA
+248 ENVDVA

-263 ADKVKDKLG
+263 ADEIKNKLG

-352 IVVDGKDLCKVLDE
+352 IVVDEKDLTKVLDE
-366 ILNQLTTEEETETV
+366 ILNQLTTEDAETETV
-380 DDEEAVEEVE
+380 EEEIAEDEADAEAEEPVEEETAEAEEVVEEAED
-390 ETEATEEAVEEEAEE
+390 EAEEASEEEAED
-405 AVEEEAEEAVEEV
+405 AAEEEA
-418 EETEDSE
+418 SE
-425 EAAEETED
+425 EADAGAEEKPK
-433 AAETEDKKED
+433 AKKS
-443 KKELPKSEFVL
+443 KKGLPESNFVL

-474 VADEREEFNKIAKEQ
+474 VAEEREEFNKVAKEQ

-507 IEYRNERNEI
+507 IEFRNERNEI
-517 NKEVEA
+517 NKAVEA

-540 SSGKRDKIKIENEI
+540 NSGKRDKVKIENEI

-592 SVKTEAQELKK
+592 SVKAEADEYRKK
-603 LSEEEHEKVIALSEK
+603 SEEEHEKVIELSEK
-618 AQEAH
+618 AQAAH
-623 EEMLTYFRK
+623 EEMLKYFRK

-642 AHKKFIEARK
+642 AHKKFVEARK
-652 NASAKHEE
+652 NASEKHEE
-660 FKAILSDIHVI
+660 FKAILSDIHII
-671 NKKLGSNKPKKRKND
+671 NKKLGSNKPKRRKSD
-686 NKGGSGSNKN
+686 KKGSSSGGNKN
-696 REERERAEEIFAK
+696 REEKQRAQEIFEK

>member
-1 MEVLNLTDVD
+1 M
-11 IKIENIVASASIGK
+11 
-25 DIDLKE
+25 
-31 IESSNMLE
+31 
-39 GVSYNRE
+39 
-46 QFPGLVF
+46 
-53 KLKEPKT
+53 
-60 AALIFG
+60 
-66 SGKLVCTGA
+66 
-75 KSIDDSKLAIKR
+75 
-87 TVDLMRKVDTDIP
+87 
-100 EEFEIKIQNI
+100 
-110 VASANLESTLNLEA
+110 
-124 VALELEDTEYEPEQF
+124 
-139 PGLVYR
+139 
-145 LSDPKVVL
+145 
-153 LLFGSG
+153 
-159 VLLIKLVVFD
+159 IKLVVFD

-185 LANVEDDIAAITEKA
+185 LANVEEEIAEITEKA

-228 VADDLPLMNGAC
+228 LADELPLMSGAEE
-240 KTIDCLKE
+240 TINALKE
-248 KDVDVA
+248 NDVDVA

-263 ADKVKDKLG
+263 AEKVKDKLG
-272 VETVYTNSFTVEDGK
+272 VDAVYTNSFTVEEGK

-312 GITLDEVVAVGD
+312 GITLEDVVAVGD

-352 IVVDGKDLCKVLDE
+352 VVVDEKDLTKVLDE
-366 ILNQLTTEEETETV
+366 ILNQLTT
-380 DDEEAVEEVE
+380 DDAEEEAVEEVE
-390 ETEATEEAVEEEAEE
+390 AQEAEVQDAEAETEEEAEE
-405 AVEEEAEEAVEEV
+405 AEEESEEESEEEAEEAEAE
-418 EETEDSE
+418 E
-425 EAAEETED
+425 EAKEE
-433 AAETEDKKED
+433 K
-443 KKELPKSEFVL
+443 PEFVL

-474 VADEREEFNKIAKEQ
+474 VADEREEFNKEAREQ

-523 AKKARNEANNKI
+523 AKKARNEANAKI
-535 KSLEW
+535 KNLEW
-540 SSGKRDKIKIENEI
+540 NSGKRNKVKIENEI

-592 SVKTEAQELKK
+592 SAKAEADELRKE
-603 LSEEEHEKVIALSEK
+603 SEEAHEKVIALSEK
-618 AQEAH
+618 AQAAH
-623 EEMLTYFRK
+623 EEMLKYFRK
-632 TDDIRTAADE
+632 TDDIRTAADD
-642 AHKKFIEARK
+642 AHKKFIQARRD
-652 NASAKHEE
+652 AAAKHDE

-671 NKKLGSNKPKKRKND
+671 NRKLGSNKPKRRKSD
-686 NKGGSGSNKN
+686 KKGSSGANKN
-696 REERERAEEIFAK
+696 REEKQRAEEIFEK
-709 FKQGGKVSTEEILLL
+709 FKQGGKVSTEELLLL